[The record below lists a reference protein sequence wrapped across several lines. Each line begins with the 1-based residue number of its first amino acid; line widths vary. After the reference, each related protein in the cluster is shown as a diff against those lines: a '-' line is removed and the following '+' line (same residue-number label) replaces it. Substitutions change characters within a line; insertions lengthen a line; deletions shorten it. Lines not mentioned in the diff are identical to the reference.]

1 MSERPSSSVHDVSV
15 NSKSVECVE
24 IYIPKKLEHLSEV
37 FNYLRQKIVDRSQ
50 VHADSVTI
58 DGFSLYEVDG
68 AFLGR
73 TIYQERT
80 LVVRILFARDSAAD
94 ASVIQ
99 RKIMELGRDIAT
111 AVALAEEEL
120 WVCHYPQSVV
130 VFRPLTMHAD
140 PSI

>member
-1 MSERPSSSVHDVSV
+1 MANRSQAAVSDVAV
-15 NSKSVECVE
+15 NSQSVECVE
-24 IYIPKKLEHLSEV
+24 IYIPKKLEHLSEI
-37 FNYLRQKIVDRSQ
+37 FNYLRQKIVDRSEGRTE
-50 VHADSVTI
+50 SVTI

-80 LVVRILFARDSAAD
+80 LVVRILFARDPAED

-99 RKIMELGRDIAT
+99 RKILDLGRDIAT
-111 AVALAEEEL
+111 AVAMAEEEL

-130 VFRPLTMHAD
+130 VFRPLTHSD
-140 PSI
+140 PSL

>member
-1 MSERPSSSVHDVSV
+1 MAERTSVSDVAV
-15 NSKSVECVE
+15 NSQSVECVE

-37 FNYLRQKIVDRSQ
+37 FNYLRQKIVERSEGRT
-50 VHADSVTI
+50 DSVTI

-80 LVVRILFARDSAAD
+80 LVVRILFARETSDEAA
-94 ASVIQ
+94 AIQ
-99 RKIMELGRDIAT
+99 RKILELGRDIAT
-111 AVALAEEEL
+111 AVALEEEEL

-130 VFRPLTMHAD
+130 VFRPLGRHAN
-140 PSI
+140 PSS

>member
-1 MSERPSSSVHDVSV
+1 MAVPHSTAYADVAI
-15 NSKSVECVE
+15 KSQNVECVE

-37 FNYLRQKIVDRSQ
+37 FTYLRRKIVKRSEG
-50 VHADSVTI
+50 DPESVTI

-80 LVVRILFARDSAAD
+80 LVVRILFAREATEDPEL
-94 ASVIQ
+94 IQ
-99 RKIMELGRDIAT
+99 RKIQELGRDLAT
-111 AVALAEEEL
+111 AVALDEEEL

-130 VFRPLTMHAD
+130 VFRPLGRHAD

>member
-1 MSERPSSSVHDVSV
+1 MDQMPKPPREVAAKSQ
-15 NSKSVECVE
+15 SVECVE

-37 FNYLRQKIVDRSQ
+37 FNFLRQKLVERSQ
-50 VHADSVTI
+50 GRTDSVTI

-80 LVVRILFARDSAAD
+80 LVVRILFARETSDEAA
-94 ASVIQ
+94 AIQ
-99 RKIMELGRDIAT
+99 RKILELGRDLAT
-111 AVALAEEEL
+111 AVALSEEEL

-130 VFRPLTMHAD
+130 VFRPLTRQED

>member
-1 MSERPSSSVHDVSV
+1 MADRTSGSVSDVTS
-15 NSKSVECVE
+15 NSQSVECVE

-37 FNYLRQKIVDRSQ
+37 FNYLRQKIVERSEGRT
-50 VHADSVTI
+50 DSVTI

-80 LVVRILFARDSAAD
+80 LVVRILFARDPEED

-99 RKIMELGRDIAT
+99 RKILELGRDIAT
-111 AVALAEEEL
+111 AVALDEEEL
-120 WVCHYPQSVV
+120 WVCHYPQSIV
-130 VFRPLTMHAD
+130 VFRPLGRHAD

>member
-1 MSERPSSSVHDVSV
+1 MAERHPTAVSDVAV
-15 NSKSVECVE
+15 NSQSVECVE
-24 IYIPKKLEHLSEV
+24 IYIPKKLEHLSEI
-37 FNYLRQKIVDRSQ
+37 FNYLRQKIVDRSKGRTE
-50 VHADSVTI
+50 SFTI
-58 DGFSLYEVDG
+58 NGFSLYEVDG

-80 LVVRILFARDSAAD
+80 LVVRILFARESTED

-99 RKIMELGRDIAT
+99 RKILELGRDIAT
-111 AVALAEEEL
+111 AVALEEEEL

-130 VFRPLTMHAD
+130 VFRPLGREGD

>member
-1 MSERPSSSVHDVSV
+1 MTERPPSPPTEVAV
-15 NSKSVECVE
+15 NSQSVECVE
-24 IYIPKKLEHLSEV
+24 IYIPKKLEHLSEI
-37 FNYLRQKIVDRSQ
+37 FNYLRHKIVDRSR
-50 VHADSVTI
+50 AEDGSVKI

-73 TIYQERT
+73 TVYQERT
-80 LVVRILFARDSAAD
+80 LVVRILIAGDPTED
-94 ASVIQ
+94 ASVIE

-111 AVALAEEEL
+111 VVALAEEEL

-130 VFRPLTMHAD
+130 VFRPLGRDGD

>member
-1 MSERPSSSVHDVSV
+1 MAERHPTAVSDVAV
-15 NSKSVECVE
+15 NSQSVECVE
-24 IYIPKKLEHLSEV
+24 IYIPKKLEHLSEI
-37 FNYLRQKIVDRSQ
+37 FNYLRQKIVDRSKGRTE
-50 VHADSVTI
+50 SFTI
-58 DGFSLYEVDG
+58 NGFSLYEVDG

-80 LVVRILFARDSAAD
+80 LVVRILFGRESTED

-99 RKIMELGRDIAT
+99 RKILELGRDIAT
-111 AVALAEEEL
+111 AVALEEEEL

-130 VFRPLTMHAD
+130 VFRPLGREGD

>member
-1 MSERPSSSVHDVSV
+1 MNQKLPRPPREVAV
-15 NSKSVECVE
+15 NSQSVECVE
-24 IYIPKKLEHLSEV
+24 VYIPKKLEHLSEV
-37 FNYLRQKIVDRSQ
+37 FNFLRQKLVDRSEGRT
-50 VHADSVTI
+50 DSVTI

-80 LVVRILFARDSAAD
+80 LVVRILFARETSDEAA
-94 ASVIQ
+94 AIH
-99 RKIMELGRDIAT
+99 RKILELGRDIAT
-111 AVALAEEEL
+111 AVALSEEEL

-130 VFRPLTMHAD
+130 VFRPLGGED

>member
-1 MSERPSSSVHDVSV
+1 MAERPSNSLSEVSV
-15 NSKSVECVE
+15 KSQSVECVE
-24 IYIPKKLEHLSEV
+24 IYIPKTLEHLSEL
-37 FNYLRQKIVDRSQ
+37 FNYLRQKIVDRSKGETE
-50 VHADSVTI
+50 SVTI

-80 LVVRILFARDSAAD
+80 LVVRILFARDPAED

-99 RKIMELGRDIAT
+99 RKIMELGRDVAT
-111 AVALAEEEL
+111 AVAMAEEEL

-130 VFRPLTMHAD
+130 VFRPMARLGD

>member
-1 MSERPSSSVHDVSV
+1 MANRPPAAVSDVTVKSQ
-15 NSKSVECVE
+15 SVECVE

-37 FNYLRQKIVDRSQ
+37 FNYLRQKIVDRSKG
-50 VHADSVTI
+50 VADSVTI

-80 LVVRILFARDSAAD
+80 LVVRILFARDPDED

-99 RKIMELGRDIAT
+99 QKILELGRDIAT
-111 AVALAEEEL
+111 AVAMAEEEL

-130 VFRPLTMHAD
+130 VFRPMAGLGD